1 MEDNPAFR
9 CCVLTLLLFALI
21 LRSIFFFFTGESCYL
36 RNLNFKHFLL
46 AKPNFCRSAVNVLE
60 NYHHL
65 VQMSGE
71 RGLLTVTHTSEWI
84 NWLQILILNNLLING
99 WNAYPGKNG
108 TKIPPLWDGDTCQQL
123 YIPCREKT
131 SKCFQIKHLKGFF
144 KCNKS

>member
-21 LRSIFFFFTGESCYL
+21 LRSIFFFFFTGESCYL
-36 RNLNFKHFLL
+36 RNLNFEHFLL

-71 RGLLTVTHTSEWI
+71 RGLLTVTHTSE
-84 NWLQILILNNLLING
+84 
-99 WNAYPGKNG
+99 
-108 TKIPPLWDGDTCQQL
+108 
-123 YIPCREKT
+123 
-131 SKCFQIKHLKGFF
+131 
-144 KCNKS
+144 